1 VKTCAIVRARGGHHD
16 TSLALE
22 TADSTFA
29 VLSAY
34 FDGWRMKRDSC
45 EYDFAGGISDTDA
58 DGLLKRAP
66 QFNVDAE
73 A

>member
-1 VKTCAIVRARGGHHD
+1 
-16 TSLALE
+16 
-22 TADSTFA
+22 
-29 VLSAY
+29 
-34 FDGWRMKRDSC
+34 MKRNSC

>member
-1 VKTCAIVRARGGHHD
+1 MCYRPRTGRTPRHVSGA
-16 TSLALE
+16 E

-34 FDGWRMKRDSC
+34 FDGWRMKRNSC